1 MKIELLS
8 VGVRAPRWV
17 QAGFDEYA
25 TRLPSSWTL
34 ALKEIQPAIRGK
46 SGNIDVFRRHEA
58 EALIASIKPG
68 HRLIA
73 LDLKGRTLSTAQLA
87 SRLDG
92 VRHDLS
98 GLQLM
103 IGGADGLDESCLER
117 ADERWCLSSLTF
129 PHFLVRVI
137 IAEQIYR
144 AWTILN
150 HHPYHR

>member
-58 EALIASIKPG
+58 EALIASVKPG

-73 LDLKGRTLSTAQLA
+73 LDLKGRSLSTAQLA
-87 SRLDG
+87 SRLD
-92 VRHDLS
+92 S
-98 GLQLM
+98 NPPGLQPMPSMGPLPPLPLRWRYVVLGW
-103 IGGADGLDESCLER
+103 GGVGACLVLR
-117 ADERWCLSSLTF
+117 GKFSLLLCSWF
-129 PHFLVRVI
+129 SDRGI
-137 IAEQIYR
+137 
-144 AWTILN
+144 
-150 HHPYHR
+150 

>member
-46 SGNIDVFRRHEA
+46 SGNADVFRRHEA
-58 EALIASIKPG
+58 ESLMASVKPG

-92 VRHDLS
+92 VRHDLY

-103 IGGADGLDESCLER
+103 IGGADGLDESCLEQ

>member
-1 MKIELLS
+1 MRRLLL
-8 VGVRAPRWV
+8 
-17 QAGFDEYA
+17 Q
-25 TRLPSSWTL
+25 PS
-34 ALKEIQPAIRGK
+34 LKEIQPAIRGK

-58 EALIASIKPG
+58 EALIASVKPG

-73 LDLKGRTLSTAQLA
+73 LDLKGRSLSTAQLA

-92 VRHDLS
+92 VRHDLP

-103 IGGADGLDESCLER
+103 IGGADGLDESCLEQ

>member
-8 VGVRAPRWV
+8 VGVRAPQWV
-17 QAGFDEYA
+17 QSGFDEYA
-25 TRLPSSWTL
+25 TRLPSSWALT
-34 ALKEIQPAIRGK
+34 LKEIQPATRGK
-46 SGNIDVFRRHEA
+46 SGNSDVFRRHEA
-58 EALIASIKPG
+58 EALMASVKPD

-92 VRHDLS
+92 VRHDFS

-103 IGGADGLDESCLER
+103 IGGADGLDGRCLER